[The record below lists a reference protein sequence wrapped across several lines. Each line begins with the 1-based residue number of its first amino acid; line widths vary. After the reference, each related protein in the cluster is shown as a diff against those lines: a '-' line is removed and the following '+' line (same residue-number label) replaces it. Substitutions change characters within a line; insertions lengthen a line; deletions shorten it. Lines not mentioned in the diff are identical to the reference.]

1 MDPQDP
7 TNRTNRVVVRLTD
20 EERATL
26 EREARAAGLS
36 LSDFVRSR
44 TLGGRRGARRGPSA
58 KTAMKRA
65 ASPLPSSSGPAYT
78 AMNPVL
84 FAELSRIGNNL
95 NQITR
100 AFNSGFDIDRGE
112 VVRLVARAWQT
123 MLRDE
128 VTARYVSMAEA
139 KVRPR

>member
-1 MDPQDP
+1 MEPQDQ

-20 EERATL
+20 QERAVL
-26 EREARAAGLS
+26 EREARTAGLS

-44 TLGGRRGARRGPSA
+44 TLRGRRGPSA
-58 KTAMKRA
+58 RSAMTRA
-65 ASPLPSSSGPAYT
+65 ASPAPAFT
-78 AMNPVL
+78 AMNPAL

-95 NQITR
+95 NQLAR
-100 AFNSGFDIDRGE
+100 AFNSGRDIDRAE

-123 MLRDE
+123 MLHDE
-128 VTARYVSMAEA
+128 VTARYVTMAES

>member
-7 TNRTNRVVVRLTD
+7 TNRTTRVVVRLTD

-44 TLGGRRGARRGPSA
+44 TLGGRRGRRGPSA
-58 KTAMKRA
+58 RTAMKRA
-65 ASPLPSSSGPAYT
+65 ASPSSSGPAYA

-128 VTARYVSMAEA
+128 VTARYVTMAEA

>member
-1 MDPQDP
+1 MNPNDP
-7 TNRTNRVVVRLTD
+7 TNRTHRVVVRLTD
-20 EERATL
+20 QERATL

-44 TLGGRRGARRGPSA
+44 TLPRRRGPSA
-58 KTAMKRA
+58 KTAMARA
-65 ASPLPSSSGPAYT
+65 ASPAPNFR
-78 AMNPVL
+78 AMNPAL

-95 NQITR
+95 NQIAR
-100 AFNSGFDIDRGE
+100 AFNSGLDIDRAE
-112 VVRLVARAWQT
+112 VIRLVARAWQT

-128 VTARYVSMAEA
+128 VTARYVMMAEE

>member
-1 MDPQDP
+1 MDSQEQP
-7 TNRTNRVVVRLTD
+7 NRTHRLVVRLTD
-20 EERATL
+20 QERATL
-26 EREARAAGLS
+26 ERDARAAGMS

-44 TLGGRRGARRGPSA
+44 TLGGRRRPSA
-58 KTAMKRA
+58 KAAMRRA
-65 ASPLPSSSGPAYT
+65 ASSVPAPAYA
-78 AMNPVL
+78 AMSPAL

-112 VVRLVARAWQT
+112 IIRLVARAWQT
-123 MLRDE
+123 MLHDE
-128 VTARYVSMAEA
+128 VTARYATMAET